1 MRFPARNPNRKAGDK
16 KVFLSNRGEASRKE
30 LKHESF
36 FIKRFFFL
44 IFYFFFFFFYQ
55 RYNSKSSNFSLS
67 AQFLA
72 KGNVKD

>member
-44 IFYFFFFFFYQ
+44 IFYFFFFFFTRGIIANQVIFLYQ
-55 RYNSKSSNFSLS
+55 LS
-67 AQFLA
+67 F
-72 KGNVKD
+72 